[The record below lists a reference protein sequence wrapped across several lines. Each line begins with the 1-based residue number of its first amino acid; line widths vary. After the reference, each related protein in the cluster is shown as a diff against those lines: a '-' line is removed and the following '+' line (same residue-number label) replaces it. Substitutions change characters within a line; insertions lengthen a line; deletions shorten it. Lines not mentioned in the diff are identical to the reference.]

1 MASKKEIEALRAE
14 VERLQ
19 GVEDTLKAAVGR
31 IVGLETGLN
40 AIIGTTTPMDGI
52 TDWRAWM
59 EVQRHMREHART
71 ALES

>member
-1 MASKKEIEALRAE
+1 MASKKEVEALRAE
-14 VERLQ
+14 VERL
-19 GVEDTLKAAVGR
+19 GRFEAAVELAAKR
-31 IVGLETGLN
+31 IVGLEAGLN